1 MKDLLNKLVA
11 ESERLG
17 KMFDGDEGA
26 AAQTVKVRAMADAF
40 NSAAKAHDAT
50 FKGAEAP
57 SDEGFGATFD
67 YAVATIEAAS
77 KHKPTPATRR
87 SAPANGGIGHIPDG
101 TQRKANMGTF
111 RPNSYGALFADK
123 VNLEQ
128 SGGFESSGQ
137 FLRHAIQAIGG
148 KGISPLLASH
158 TEGGLSSGG
167 FLVPH
172 QFLAQDLDPQPEVEV
187 IMPRADVYPMVSES
201 LSIAGVSNIDETG
214 STLFGGFKASWIEEG
229 GEFPVQDMKTRKMTL
244 RLKKCGLLSKASN
257 ELLEDSMFQSK
268 LTPAMR
274 IAIADARDE
283 AFINGTGVGQPRGLL
298 RDPAKITVS
307 KEDGQAA
314 DTIRWANIAK
324 MFMRLHPRLVQG
336 AVWIANPT
344 VWEQL
349 LTLSIPLGTGAE
361 SRPATMNADG
371 TLILM
376 GKPVLMTSKAP
387 VLGDEGDLILA
398 NLSQYAVGLGPDI
411 RIDSSGHVGFST
423 DETYFRVR
431 LRADGQGKWERPFTP
446 RKGTSFSW
454 LVTLEAR

>member
-1 MKDLLNKLVA
+1 MKDLLEKLLA
-11 ESERLG
+11 EAECLG
-17 KMFDGDEGA
+17 KKEEGEPGA
-26 AAQTVKVRAMADAF
+26 DVQTARVRAMADSF
-40 NSAAKAHDAT
+40 NAYAKAHDKS
-50 FKGAEAP
+50 FKAVAAP
-57 SDEGFGATFD
+57 EDEGLQATFD
-67 YAVATIEAAS
+67 YAIATVNAAS
-77 KHKPTPATRR
+77 SHKPTATTRR
-87 SAPANGGIGHIPDG
+87 SAPANGGIGHIPDD

-123 VNLEQ
+123 VNLDNN
-128 SGGFESSGQ
+128 GGFESAGQ

-172 QFLAQDLDPQPEVEV
+172 QFLAQDLDPQPESEV
-187 IMPRADVYPMVSES
+187 VMPRADVYPMTSES
-201 LSIAGVSNIDETG
+201 LSVAGVSNIDETG
-214 STLFGGFKASWIEEG
+214 STLFGGFKAVWIEEG
-229 GEFPVQDMKTRKMTL
+229 GEFPLQDMKTRKMTL
-244 RLKKCGLLSKASN
+244 RLKKCGLLAKASN

-274 IAIADARDE
+274 VAIADARDE
-283 AFINGTGVGQPRGLL
+283 AFINGTGVGQPRGFL

-314 DTIRWANIAK
+314 DTIKWANVVK
-324 MFMRLHPRLVQG
+324 MWMRLHPRLISG

-344 VWEQL
+344 TLEQL
-349 LTLSIPLGTGAE
+349 LTLSIPMGVGAE
-361 SRPATMNADG
+361 SRPAVMSADG
-371 TLILM
+371 TLLLM

-411 RIDSSGHVGFST
+411 RVDSSGHVGFST

-431 LRADGQGKWERPFTP
+431 LRADGQGKWEKPFTP